1 MSTTMLEMLLQFKG
15 KELLTEAEAPAANSQ
30 AERTL
35 FTGKKQAK
43 KTLNATSTP
52 KVDGPIIAR
61 EVTLAGPLTIDF
73 SAALALT
80 LPGAASRTV
89 DVTGK
94 RLKAFFLRCAVGN
107 NAAGVTIAPGA
118 ANPYPVFGAARTI
131 VLGKGRIEC
140 GGFDAIE
147 SDLPTVAVGARTIDI
162 TPGAAGDILYYEF
175 HFGTP

>member
-1 MSTTMLEMLLQFKG
+1 MSTTMLEMLLQLKG

-35 FTGKKQAK
+35 FTGKQGAK
-43 KTLNATSTP
+43 KTLHSTSTP
-52 KVDGPIIAR
+52 KVDTPIIAR
-61 EVTLAGPLTIDF
+61 QVTLAGPITIDLT
-73 SAALALT
+73 AALALT

-89 DVTGK
+89 DVSGK
-94 RLKAFFLRCAVGN
+94 RLKAFFFRCAVGN

-118 ANPYPVFGAARTI
+118 ANPYPPFGASKSV

-140 GGFDAIE
+140 GGFDGVE
-147 SDLPTVAVGARTIDI
+147 SDLPTVAAGARTIDI